1 MFMWQSLPPSRLLDC
16 LDYCLDRIAK
26 RAGKQQ
32 PAGQGPSSNGP
43 TGQPDRA
50 DSRTGEAQSRL

>member
-32 PAGQGPSSNGP
+32 PAREGPSSDGA

-50 DSRTGEAQSRL
+50 ESGTGEIQSRH